1 MTRQE
6 FLAKLRSGLAGM
18 PASAISEIVSD
29 YETHFADGQ
38 AAGRSEQEVAAAL
51 GDPTRLARELRAEQG
66 LKAWQETRTPSTA
79 VTAVFA
85 VLGLGALDFLFL
97 FPILIGV
104 ASTILAFYVTEIVG
118 ILTGAAM
125 MIGGPFYDGGG
136 NGVAALMLA
145 GLGIIAISVSLGA
158 LTILATIWLVNGLV
172 WYGRLHFR
180 LLKPAIES

>member
-6 FLAKLRSGLAGM
+6 FLTKLRAGLSGM
-18 PASAISEIVSD
+18 PASAISEIVAD
-29 YETHFADGQ
+29 YETHFIDGQ
-38 AAGRSEQEVAAAL
+38 AAGRSDEEVATAL

-97 FPILIGV
+97 FPILMAV
-104 ASTILAFYVTEIVG
+104 ASALLAFYIAD
-118 ILTGAAM
+118 IAFIFIGALM
-125 MIGGPFYDGGG
+125 LIGGPFYEGGG
-136 NGVAALMLA
+136 GIAALMLA
-145 GLGIIAISVSLGA
+145 GLGVISISVSLGA
-158 LTILATIWLVNGLV
+158 LLILATTWLVNGLV
-172 WYGRLHFR
+172 WYGRLHYR

>member
-6 FLAKLRSGLAGM
+6 FLTRLRNGLAGM
-18 PASAISEIVSD
+18 PATAITDIVSD

-38 AAGRSEQEVAAAL
+38 AAGRSEEEVAAAL

-66 LKAWQETRTPSTA
+66 LKAWRETRNPSTA

-104 ASTILAFYVTEIVG
+104 ASALLALYISDIVG
-118 ILTGAAM
+118 IICGGAM
-125 MIGGPFYDGGG
+125 LVGGPFYDGPGG
-136 NGVAALMLA
+136 IAALMLA
-145 GLGIIAISVSLGA
+145 GLGVIAISVSLGA

>member
-6 FLAKLRSGLAGM
+6 FLTKLRAGLAGM
-18 PASAISEIVSD
+18 PASAISDIVAD

-38 AAGRSEQEVAAAL
+38 AAGRSEQEVASAL

-97 FPILIGV
+97 FPILIAV
-104 ASTILAFYVTEIVG
+104 ASTLFAFYIVDVVFIFVG
-118 ILTGAAM
+118 GAM
-125 MIGGPFYDGGG
+125 LVGGPFYDGPG
-136 NGVAALMLA
+136 GVAALMLA
-145 GLGIIAISVSLGA
+145 GLGVIALSVSLGA
-158 LTILATIWLVNGLV
+158 LLTLVTIWFINGLV
-172 WYGRLHFR
+172 WFGRLHYR

>member
-6 FLAKLRSGLAGM
+6 FLTKLRAGLAGM

-38 AAGRSEQEVAAAL
+38 AAGRSEQEVASAL

-104 ASTILAFYVTEIVG
+104 ASTILALYITDIVLVIVG
-118 ILTGAAM
+118 GAM
-125 MIGGPFYDGGG
+125 LVGGPFYDGPG
-136 NGVAALMLA
+136 GVAALMLA
-145 GLGIIAISVSLGA
+145 GLGVISMSVSLGA
-158 LTILATIWLVNGLV
+158 LLTLVTTWLVNGLV

>member
-6 FLAKLRSGLAGM
+6 FLAKLRGGLAGM
-18 PASAISEIVSD
+18 PASAISEIAAD
-29 YETHFADGQ
+29 YEAHFVDGQ

-104 ASTILAFYVTEIVG
+104 ASTLLALYIADIVLIFVG
-118 ILTGAAM
+118 GAM
-125 MIGGPFYDGGG
+125 MVGGPFYEGGG
-136 NGVAALMLA
+136 SGVAALILA
-145 GLGIIAISVSLGA
+145 GLGVIALSLSLGA
-158 LTILATIWLVNGLV
+158 VLMLATIWLINGLV

>member
-6 FLAKLRSGLAGM
+6 FLTRLRAGLAGM
-18 PASAISEIVSD
+18 PAAAISEIVAD
-29 YETHFADGQ
+29 YEAHFVDGQ
-38 AAGRSEQEVAAAL
+38 AAGRSEQEVATAL

-104 ASTILAFYVTEIVG
+104 ASTLLAFYITDIVCIFVG
-118 ILTGAAM
+118 VLM
-125 MIGGPFYDGGG
+125 LIGGPFYDGGG
-136 NGVAALMLA
+136 SGIAALMLA
-145 GLGIIAISVSLGA
+145 GLGVISISMSLGA
-158 LTILATIWLVNGLV
+158 LLILATQWLVNGLV

>member
-18 PASAISEIVSD
+18 PASAISDIVSD
-29 YETHFADGQ
+29 YETHFADGL
-38 AAGRSEQEVAAAL
+38 AAGRSEPEIAAAL
-51 GDPTRLARELRAEQG
+51 GDPIRLARELRAEQG

-104 ASTILAFYVTEIVG
+104 ASTLLALYIADIVG
-118 ILTGAAM
+118 IICGGAM
-125 MIGGPFYDGGG
+125 MVGGPFYDGPG
-136 NGVAALMLA
+136 GVAALMLA
-145 GLGIIAISVSLGA
+145 GLGVIAVSVALGA
-158 LTILATIWLVNGLV
+158 LTVLATIWLVNGLV

>member
-1 MTRQE
+1 MT
-6 FLAKLRSGLAGM
+6 KLRKGLAGM
-18 PASAISEIVSD
+18 PATAIADIAAD
-29 YETHFADGQ
+29 YETHFAEGQ
-38 AAGRSEQEVAAAL
+38 AAGREEAEVAAAL

-136 NGVAALMLA
+136 PGIAA
-145 GLGIIAISVSLGA
+145 
-158 LTILATIWLVNGLV
+158 
-172 WYGRLHFR
+172 
-180 LLKPAIES
+180 P

>member
-6 FLAKLRSGLAGM
+6 FLTKLRAGLSGM
-18 PASAISEIVSD
+18 PAAAISEIVAD

-38 AAGRSEQEVAAAL
+38 AAGRGEEDIVAAL

-66 LKAWQETRTPSTA
+66 LKAWRETRTPSTA

-85 VLGLGALDFLFL
+85 VLGLGALDFLLL

-104 ASTILAFYVTEIVG
+104 ASTLLGLYLAEVVG
-118 ILTGAAM
+118 VLAGGAM
-125 MIGGPFYDGGG
+125 MVGGPFYDGPG
-136 NGVAALMLA
+136 GVAALMLA
-145 GLGIIAISVSLGA
+145 GLGVIAISVSLGA

>member
-1 MTRQE
+1 MTRSE
-6 FLAKLRSGLAGM
+6 FLTKLKAGLLGM
-18 PASAISEIVSD
+18 PASAIADIVSD
-29 YETHFADGQ
+29 YETHFADAA

-51 GDPTRLARELRAEQG
+51 GDPTRLARELKAEQG

-104 ASTILAFYVTEIVG
+104 ASTILAFYICVIVG
-118 ILTGAAM
+118 VFAGGVMLV
-125 MIGGPFYDGGG
+125 GGPFYDGPG
-136 NGVAALMLA
+136 GVAALMMA
-145 GLGIIAISVSLGA
+145 GLGVIAISVSLGA
-158 LTILATIWLVNGLV
+158 ALTLATTWLVNALV

>member
-6 FLAKLRSGLAGM
+6 FLTKLRGGLAGM
-18 PASAISEIVSD
+18 PATAIADIVSD

-38 AAGRSEQEVAAAL
+38 AAGRSEQEVASAL

-104 ASTILAFYVTEIVG
+104 ASALLGLYIAEIVG
-118 ILTGAAM
+118 VVIGGAM
-125 MIGGPFYDGGG
+125 MVGGPFFDGGG
-136 NGVAALMLA
+136 GAASALILA
-145 GLGIIAISVSLGA
+145 GLGVIAISVSLGA
-158 LTILATIWLVNGLV
+158 LTLLATIWLINGLV

-180 LLKPAIES
+180 LLKPAIDS

>member
-1 MTRQE
+1 MTRSE
-6 FLAKLRSGLAGM
+6 FLTKLKAGLSGM
-18 PASAISEIVSD
+18 PPSAIADIVSD
-29 YETHFADGQ
+29 YETHFADGA

-79 VTAVFA
+79 VAAVFA

-104 ASTILAFYVTEIVG
+104 ASTILALYICVVAGVFAGGVMLV
-118 ILTGAAM
+118 
-125 MIGGPFYDGGG
+125 GGPFYDGPG
-136 NGVAALMLA
+136 GVAALMLA
-145 GLGIIAISVSLGA
+145 GLGVIALSISLGA
-158 LTILATIWLVNGLV
+158 ALTLATTWLVNALV